1 MADEKQ
7 NKRDMIDEMEL
18 GEGFASMMR
27 HGAVVMA
34 ACVALAGWYF
44 SQEFGRLYLYIGVG
58 AGLLVGGLMFML
70 ASLSRAFV
78 QRVKRKMGDDE

>member
-1 MADEKQ
+1 MADEEK

-18 GEGFASMMR
+18 GEGFVSMMR

-44 SQEFGRLYLYIGVG
+44 SQEFGRLYLYIGIG
-58 AGLLVGGLMFML
+58 AGLLVAGLML
-70 ASLSRAFV
+70 ALGSLSRAFIR
-78 QRVKRKMGDDE
+78 RVKKKMDDE

>member
-1 MADEKQ
+1 MADK
-7 NKRDMIDEMEL
+7 KPDKSDMIDEMEL

-58 AGLLVGGLMFML
+58 AGVLVGGLMFVL

-78 QRVKRKMGDDE
+78 RRVKRKMNDE

>member
-1 MADEKQ
+1 MADKKQ
-7 NKRDMIDEMEL
+7 DKSDMIDEMEL

-58 AGLLVGGLMFML
+58 AGVLVGGLMFVL
-70 ASLSRAFV
+70 ASLSCAFV
-78 QRVKRKMGDDE
+78 RRVKRKMNDE

>member
-1 MADEKQ
+1 MADKKQ
-7 NKRDMIDEMEL
+7 DKSDMIDEMEL

-44 SQEFGRLYLYIGVG
+44 SQEFGKLYLYIGVG
-58 AGLLVGGLMFML
+58 AGVLVGGLMFVL

-78 QRVKRKMGDDE
+78 RRVKRKMNDE

>member
-1 MADEKQ
+1 MADKKQ
-7 NKRDMIDEMEL
+7 DKSDMIDEMEL
-18 GEGFASMMR
+18 GEGFASMIR

-44 SQEFGRLYLYIGVG
+44 SQEFGRLYLYIVG
-58 AGLLVGGLMFML
+58 AGVLVGGLMFVL

-78 QRVKRKMGDDE
+78 RRVKRKMNDE

>member
-1 MADEKQ
+1 MAYKKQ
-7 NKRDMIDEMEL
+7 DKSDMIDEMEL

-58 AGLLVGGLMFML
+58 AGVLVGGLMFVL

-78 QRVKRKMGDDE
+78 RRVKRKMNDE

>member
-1 MADEKQ
+1 MADKKQ
-7 NKRDMIDEMEL
+7 DKSDMIDEMEL

-58 AGLLVGGLMFML
+58 AGVLVGGLMFVL

-78 QRVKRKMGDDE
+78 RRVIRKMNDE

>member
-1 MADEKQ
+1 MADKKQ
-7 NKRDMIDEMEL
+7 DKSDMIDEMEL

-58 AGLLVGGLMFML
+58 AGVLVGGLMFVL

-78 QRVKRKMGDDE
+78 RRVKRKINDE

>member
-1 MADEKQ
+1 MADKKQ
-7 NKRDMIDEMEL
+7 DKSDMIDEMEL

-58 AGLLVGGLMFML
+58 AGVLFGGLMFVL

-78 QRVKRKMGDDE
+78 RRVKRKMNDE

>member
-1 MADEKQ
+1 MADKKQ
-7 NKRDMIDEMEL
+7 DKSDMIDEMEL

-34 ACVALAGWYF
+34 ACVELAGWYF

-58 AGLLVGGLMFML
+58 AGVLVGGLMFVL

-78 QRVKRKMGDDE
+78 RRVKRKMNDE

>member
-1 MADEKQ
+1 
-7 NKRDMIDEMEL
+7 
-18 GEGFASMMR
+18 
-27 HGAVVMA
+27 MA

-58 AGLLVGGLMFML
+58 AGVLVGGLMFVL

-78 QRVKRKMGDDE
+78 RRVKRKMNDE

>member
-1 MADEKQ
+1 MADKKQ
-7 NKRDMIDEMEL
+7 DKSDMIDEMEL
-18 GEGFASMMR
+18 GEGFASMIR

-58 AGLLVGGLMFML
+58 AGVLVGGLMFVL
-70 ASLSRAFV
+70 AALSRAFV
-78 QRVKRKMGDDE
+78 RRVKRKMNAE

>member
-1 MADEKQ
+1 MADKKQ
-7 NKRDMIDEMEL
+7 DKSDMIDEMEL

-27 HGAVVMA
+27 HGAVIMA

-44 SQEFGRLYLYIGVG
+44 SQEFGQLYLYIGVG
-58 AGLLVGGLMFML
+58 AGVLVGGLMFVL

-78 QRVKRKMGDDE
+78 RRVKRKMNDE

>member
-1 MADEKQ
+1 MADKKQ
-7 NKRDMIDEMEL
+7 DKSDMIDEMEL
-18 GEGFASMMR
+18 SEGFASMMR

-58 AGLLVGGLMFML
+58 AGVLVGGLMFVL

-78 QRVKRKMGDDE
+78 RRVKRKMNDE

>member
-1 MADEKQ
+1 MADKKQ
-7 NKRDMIDEMEL
+7 DKSDMIDEMEL

-44 SQEFGRLYLYIGVG
+44 SQEFGRLYLYIGIG
-58 AGLLVGGLMFML
+58 AGVLVGGLMFVL

-78 QRVKRKMGDDE
+78 RRVKRKMNDE

>member
-1 MADEKQ
+1 MADKKQ
-7 NKRDMIDEMEL
+7 DKSDMIDEMEL
-18 GEGFASMMR
+18 GEGFASMIR

-58 AGLLVGGLMFML
+58 AGVLVGGLMFVL

-78 QRVKRKMGDDE
+78 RRVKRKMNDE

>member
-1 MADEKQ
+1 MADKKQ
-7 NKRDMIDEMEL
+7 DKSDMIDEMEL

-58 AGLLVGGLMFML
+58 AGVMVGGLMFVL

-78 QRVKRKMGDDE
+78 RRVKRKMNDE

>member
-1 MADEKQ
+1 MADKKQ
-7 NKRDMIDEMEL
+7 DKSDMIDEMEL

-58 AGLLVGGLMFML
+58 AGVLVGGLMFVI

-78 QRVKRKMGDDE
+78 RRVKRKMNDE

>member
-1 MADEKQ
+1 MADKKQ
-7 NKRDMIDEMEL
+7 DKSDMIDEMEL

-34 ACVALAGWYF
+34 ACVALAGLYF

-58 AGLLVGGLMFML
+58 AGVLVGGLMFVL

-78 QRVKRKMGDDE
+78 RRVKRKMNDE

>member
-1 MADEKQ
+1 MADKKQ
-7 NKRDMIDEMEL
+7 DKSDMIDEMEL

-58 AGLLVGGLMFML
+58 AGVLVGGQQFVL

-78 QRVKRKMGDDE
+78 RRVKRKMNDE